1 MSMQSTPTPDHTV
14 TDDVVNGVLA
24 DMPDCI
30 AHSRDL
36 LNQFA
41 ATLPDGTPD
50 EVRDM
55 LHRTFIAGA
64 VAHME
69 QVRLAFTL
77 PSIAD
82 GNPSDLL
89 SAVAALG
96 IGAQQLLHAE
106 NRKILERSA
115 GKPGKL
121 KLVIAGEAAPQAEY
135 KGTLQ

>member
-1 MSMQSTPTPDHTV
+1 MSKQPTPTPDHTV
-14 TDDVVNGVLA
+14 TDDQVNEVLA
-24 DMPDCI
+24 AMPEGI
-30 AHSRDL
+30 AHSRNL
-36 LNQFA
+36 LSQFA
-41 ATLPDGTPD
+41 ATLTDGTPD
-50 EVRDM
+50 QVRDM

-77 PSIAD
+77 PSIATGD
-82 GNPSDLL
+82 PSELL

-96 IGAQQLLHAE
+96 MGAQQLLHEE

-115 GKPGKL
+115 GKPSKL
-121 KLVIAGEAAPQAEY
+121 KLVIAGEAAPQSEH